1 MRILISPSILAAD
14 TGKLED
20 EVRRVEE
27 AGADWLHIDVMDGHF
42 VPNLSFG
49 PKVVSDLRGRSDLL
63 FDVHLMVDNP
73 LDFIDPFV
81 EAGADLIT
89 IHLEA
94 ISCDEIGHLID
105 EVKSRGV
112 MAGVALKPGTDWHPL
127 EPFFKRMDLILPM
140 TVNPGFSGQKLL
152 VEELDRIRE
161 ISKAACRMGSPRFI
175 QADGG
180 INPQNVH
187 MVIQAGANVIVSGTA
202 IFKSGDIA
210 KAIRDLRGASSPMR

>member
-1 MRILISPSILAAD
+1 MKVLISPSILAAD
-14 TGKLED
+14 LGKLAD

-49 PKVVSDLRGRSDLL
+49 PKVVADLRRRSKLL

-73 LDFIDPFV
+73 QDFIDPFV
-81 EAGADLIT
+81 QAGAELIT
-89 IHLEA
+89 VHLEA
-94 ISCDEIGHLID
+94 IPQDRIGHLIG
-105 EVKSRGV
+105 EIKSRGV

-127 EPFFKRMDLILPM
+127 KPLFSEIDLILPM
-140 TVNPGFSGQKLL
+140 TVNPGFSGQKML
-152 VEELDRIRE
+152 VGELSRMRE
-161 ISKAACRMGSPRFI
+161 IGETAHRMGSPRYI

-187 MVIQAGANVIVSGTA
+187 MVIQAGANVIVAGTA
-202 IFKSGDIA
+202 IFKSGDIV
-210 KAIRDLRGASSPMR
+210 KAVRDLRGGM